1 MVVCIVILLVTV
13 LCGWYFRKRGTP
25 IPQKALRL
33 MLFLQCLGLAFC
45 LTDKVAHGNFSG
57 KVARNEVGEG
67 SITGEWRVSGGGF
80 TEEIQLEIPE
90 RTLSEEEAKQLFA
103 AAEQEIDETI
113 LGDNKDLDHV
123 TQNLNLQDSYQDGLV
138 EAAWS
143 FDDTQI
149 VSVDGVLQIQNL
161 EEETLIQAT
170 VVLYCQEYESR
181 YTFPFRVCL
190 PKNGTQE
197 RFSYDVKNA
206 LREAEESTALQETFL
221 FPKKAEEMKL
231 SWTPK
236 ENNRGIQIAFL
247 GIIAGVGVVVGEKED
262 RRRREKKEE
271 LEKRRDYPEIIS
283 SLSLFL
289 GVGLSVQ
296 AAFGRIGEQYL
307 LRREN
312 ASQGKRAGLE
322 EILMTYRE
330 MQDGTG
336 ELEALRHLGE
346 RNSLREYRKLALL
359 LQQNLKKG
367 TKELLTILEREEEIA
382 YELRQNL
389 AKQAGEEASTKLL
402 LPMMGFLV
410 MVMIL
415 LLVPAMLN
423 IRI

>member
-1 MVVCIVILLVTV
+1 
-13 LCGWYFRKRGTP
+13 
-25 IPQKALRL
+25 
-33 MLFLQCLGLAFC
+33 
-45 LTDKVAHGNFSG
+45 
-57 KVARNEVGEG
+57 
-67 SITGEWRVSGGGF
+67 
-80 TEEIQLEIPE
+80 
-90 RTLSEEEAKQLFA
+90 
-103 AAEQEIDETI
+103 
-113 LGDNKDLDHV
+113 
-123 TQNLNLQDSYQDGLV
+123 
-138 EAAWS
+138 
-143 FDDTQI
+143 
-149 VSVDGVLQIQNL
+149 
-161 EEETLIQAT
+161 
-170 VVLYCQEYESR
+170 
-181 YTFPFRVCL
+181 
-190 PKNGTQE
+190 
-197 RFSYDVKNA
+197 
-206 LREAEESTALQETFL
+206 
-221 FPKKAEEMKL
+221 MKL

-247 GIIAGVGVVVGEKED
+247 GSSPGVGVVVGEKED

-312 ASQGKRAGLE
+312 ALQGKRAGLE